1 MKMNKFIAK
10 FSNLKSLTKL
20 QMSEIPIEIKQKI
33 RKKAVSNVEK
43 NMISYGKALD
53 EITINDYENLVC
65 EEEEKIWKDI
75 KGKSFNAILLV
86 FFGVSF

>member
-1 MKMNKFIAK
+1 MKTNKFISK

-20 QMSEIPIEIKQKI
+20 HMSEIPIEIKQKI
-33 RKKAVSNVEK
+33 RNKAISNVEK
-43 NMISYGKALD
+43 SMISYGKTLD
-53 EITINDYENLVC
+53 EMNSDDYEHIVC

>member
-1 MKMNKFIAK
+1 MSK
-10 FSNLKSLTKL
+10 FSDLKNLTKL

-33 RKKAVSNVEK
+33 RKKAISNVER
-43 NMISYGKALD
+43 NMISYGQTLD
-53 EITINDYENLVC
+53 EMSAGDYEHVVC
-65 EEEEKIWKDI
+65 EEEDKIWKGI

>member
-1 MKMNKFIAK
+1 MKMNKFITK

-33 RKKAVSNVEK
+33 RKKAISNVEK
-43 NMISYGKALD
+43 NMISYGKTLD
-53 EITINDYENLVC
+53 EMAVNDYEHLVC

-75 KGKSFNAILLV
+75 KGKSFNAILLI
-86 FFGVSF
+86 FFGSSF